1 MRDKELNVLVIGSGG
16 REHALAAKLA
26 SSPLVK
32 AVVCAPG
39 NAGML
44 GAGEC
49 VPIGVKDLTG
59 LRDFAV
65 NRSID
70 LAICGPETPLIAGLG
85 DLFLEAAIPFF
96 GPRAFNAQIEGSK
109 IFAKEVMQEAGVPT
123 GAWEAFTELEPA
135 LESAKRRIAADGGVV
150 IKADGEAAGKGVF
163 ICSDVSEAEAALK
176 TIIIDRAFGASGDR
190 ALVEERLT
198 GQEASIM
205 VIATGEKIIAMP
217 PVQDHK
223 RAFDG
228 DKGPNTGG
236 MGCYTPVPVVP
247 AALHQEMLETAI
259 YPILQW
265 FGIKGMPYLGCLYAG
280 LMFTPDGPKVLE
292 YNCRF
297 GDPETEVVLPMLQ
310 SDIGEIMVSA
320 VGNTLDEIRP
330 SW

>member
-1 MRDKELNVLVIGSGG
+1 M
-16 REHALAAKLA
+16 
-26 SSPLVK
+26 
-32 AVVCAPG
+32 
-39 NAGML
+39 
-44 GAGEC
+44 
-49 VPIGVKDLTG
+49 
-59 LRDFAV
+59 
-65 NRSID
+65 
-70 LAICGPETPLIAGLG
+70 
-85 DLFLEAAIPFF
+85 
-96 GPRAFNAQIEGSK
+96 
-109 IFAKEVMQEAGVPT
+109 
-123 GAWEAFTELEPA
+123 
-135 LESAKRRIAADGGVV
+135 
-150 IKADGEAAGKGVF
+150 
-163 ICSDVSEAEAALK
+163 SEAEAALK

-330 SW
+330 SWYDGCGVCVVLASGGYPGQYQTGFPISGIDAAACADNTSVYHAGTTQRDGRVVTSGGRVLCVTALGNDFPDARKRVYDACSNIHFDGMFYRKDIGVRAL